1 MTASTGGIPQHSL
14 PSSGSATY
22 KLFVSG
28 RQDEALNNVSRLCL
42 RSLFILRIMGISAD
56 ATPPRLD
63 STQAIILLRQHEIT
77 PTPQRVA
84 IARILLAR
92 AQHLSAD
99 QLREAVNRSEPRVSK
114 ATVYNTL
121 GLFLRKGLVRA
132 VVVDPTKIF
141 YDSNTRFHH
150 HFYDLKSGT
159 LTDIEET
166 EIGMPALPNLPNES
180 IVESVEI
187 IVRLRN
193 RSTP

>member
-1 MTASTGGIPQHSL
+1 MGTSTD
-14 PSSGSATY
+14 
-22 KLFVSG
+22 V
-28 RQDEALNNVSRLCL
+28 
-42 RSLFILRIMGISAD
+42 
-56 ATPPRLD
+56 TPPRLN
-63 STQAIILLRQHEIT
+63 SAQAITLLRRHGIT
-77 PTPQRVA
+77 PTPQRVS

-99 QLREAVNRSEPRVSK
+99 QLLEAVNRSEPRVSK

-132 VVVDPTKIF
+132 VVVDPSKVF

-150 HFYDLKSGT
+150 HFYDIHTGA

-166 EIGMPALPNLPNES
+166 AIGVPALPNLPTGS

-187 IVRLRN
+187 IVRLRTQ
-193 RSTP
+193 STE